1 MRLACTKLPLASFHE
16 RQMYRKI
23 LDEASELGWNNRRKP
38 SLFFFLLSLRL
49 AMWPGLERWVDE
61 VFHFFEILSV
71 ELWIMPIS
79 LDRARIEGWAQRLWR
94 KRLLP
99 YGLRLVEMKTSLV
112 KEEEVVHACV
122 VDVCWL
128 KTVVISEWIICFLA
142 VEVLAL
148 PEANAKD

>member
-1 MRLACTKLPLASFHE
+1 MRLACTKLTLASFHE
-16 RQMYRKI
+16 RQMYGKI
-23 LDEASELGWNNRRKP
+23 LDEASELGWNNMGKP
-38 SLFFFLLSLRL
+38 SLFFLLSLRL

-61 VFHFFEILSV
+61 VFNFFEILSV

-79 LDRARIEGWAQRLWR
+79 LDRARIEGWAQRLWK

-99 YGLRLVEMKTSLV
+99 CSVRLVEMKTSLV
-112 KEEEVVHACV
+112 KEEAVVHACA

-142 VEVLAL
+142 VEVLDL
-148 PEANAKD
+148 PETNAKA